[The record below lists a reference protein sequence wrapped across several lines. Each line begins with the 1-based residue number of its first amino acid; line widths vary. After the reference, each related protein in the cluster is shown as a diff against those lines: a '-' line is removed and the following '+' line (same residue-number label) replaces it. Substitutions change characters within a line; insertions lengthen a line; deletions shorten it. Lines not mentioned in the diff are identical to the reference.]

1 MTKTANMHEAKSQ
14 LSKLVDAALAGEE
27 VIIQKAGKPAVRL
40 VPIEAPK
47 FVRKGGAW
55 KGKVWIADDFNDT
68 PQDII
73 DLFYES
79 EIFPKERG

>member
-27 VIIQKAGKPAVRL
+27 VIIQRAGKPAVRL
-40 VPIEAPK
+40 VPVEAPK
-47 FVRKGGAW
+47 FVREGGAW

-79 EIFPKERG
+79 EIFPGEKD

>member
-27 VIIQKAGKPAVRL
+27 VIIQRAGKPAVRL
-40 VPIEAPK
+40 VPIAPP
-47 FVRKGGAW
+47 VVERKPGAW
-55 KGKVWIADDFNDT
+55 KGKVWIADDFDDT

-79 EIFPKERG
+79 EIEPPSR

>member
-40 VPIEAPK
+40 VPVAAGTGR
-47 FVRKGGAW
+47 RKPGAW
-55 KGKVWIADDFNDT
+55 HGKVRMAPDFDEM
-68 PQDII
+68 P
-73 DLFYES
+73 EAG
-79 EIFPKERG
+79 EK